1 VGEISTKSGISKIN
15 NVDKF
20 RVVLKPRE
28 KIKRVGVVPLFLEVT
43 KHIDLRETMI
53 FWKNLVAAAA
63 MVAAAV
69 AAAMAVGRERPEVR
83 RLGLHVC
90 R

>member
-1 VGEISTKSGISKIN
+1 MATAGEKTITTSSKN
-15 NVDKF
+15 DGDGDSNGKEA
-20 RVVLKPRE
+20 PG
-28 KIKRVGVVPLFLEVT
+28 KR
-43 KHIDLRETMI
+43 I
-53 FWKNLVAAAA
+53 VAAAAAGGAAAVAA

-69 AAAMAVGRERPEVR
+69 AAAMAVGRERPELR